1 MQTGNDEGEEAAH
14 CKVQGLSAV
23 SCAKTAELIKIA
35 FGMRT
40 QQGPRKHVLDG
51 VHTGATWRI

>member
-1 MQTGNDEGEEAAH
+1 MQTGNVEGEEAAH

-35 FGMRT
+35 FGMQTR
-40 QQGPRKHVLDG
+40 QLPRKHVLDE